1 MVDPDPRVSGYGLQ
15 YLRDNGILVDM
26 AHAEETAACRS
37 LNAPFVFRM
46 QTNRAY
52 AVVLTSIDEN
62 DSICNPLQSSTNK
75 KFVVPKIVENRDLND
90 ESNEDESINFSS
102 IVEELSPE
110 INAVV
115 LTSSQ
120 FLQLEP
126 SMILNIPTHVAISI
140 TVSSTG
146 NQLSDDILEVSGNFL
161 PFFLPYLLTHLLTSF
176 FPFIFLFSVCE
187 FAYLSI
193 NISIYLYIISIYQSI
208 Y

>member
-26 AHAEETAACRS
+26 ANAEETAACRS

-62 DSICNPLQSSTNK
+62 DSICNPLQSNTNK
-75 KFVVPKIVENRDLND
+75 KFVVPQSFENRDLN
-90 ESNEDESINFSS
+90 EKSNEDGSINFSS

-126 SMILNIPTHVAISI
+126 SMMLNIPKHVAISI
-140 TVSSTG
+140 TVSSMG

-161 PFFLPYLLTHLLTSF
+161 LS
-176 FPFIFLFSVCE
+176 FLFS
-187 FAYLSI
+187 FLPSYRPTLLPSFYFSI
-193 NISIYLYIISIYQSI
+193 FCL
-208 Y
+208 